1 MDLPNIHP
9 KIGKEL
15 DLTEKLKV
23 TRRNK
28 VRLLYDLTSLVS
40 CDYST
45 YELHDLQGLYNLGV

>member
-1 MDLPNIHP
+1 MDLPNTYP

-40 CDYST
+40 HDYST
-45 YELHDLQGLYNLGV
+45 Y